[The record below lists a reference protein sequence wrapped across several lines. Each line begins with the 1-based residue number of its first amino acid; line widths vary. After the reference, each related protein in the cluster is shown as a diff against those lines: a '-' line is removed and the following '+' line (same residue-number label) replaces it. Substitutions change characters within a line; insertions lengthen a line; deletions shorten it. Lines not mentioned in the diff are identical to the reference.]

1 MITDPFRSLT
11 LRLPSTII
19 CALKSYCAAQDTTMQ
34 KYMCKVIMNE
44 MEKVKK
50 KEKTK

>member
-1 MITDPFRSLT
+1 MITDPSRSLT
-11 LRLPSTII
+11 VRLPSTII
-19 CALKSYCAAQDTTMQ
+19 RTLKSYCAAQDTTIQ

-50 KEKTK
+50 KENPK